1 MSADNQEFSIPF
13 EESRRGANSSPE
25 QKAAL
30 GRLGRYL
37 GSRAVN
43 RPTIGERRR
52 GRGGRDFDLP
62 TGGKPGTRNPTGSR
76 RDVDGDGWA
85 DEGTS
90 RPVWVGVE
98 GQGGKPASP
107 ARRSAR
113 RERTPQL
120 SSGADY
126 MGQHQAPD
134 RENGAPLHELT
145 ANGIYPD
152 DIYASN
158 ALEMY
163 GFGGDFSAEAL
174 SIASSAKG
182 KPKKQ
187 IKIYRAVPLSTEDEI
202 RGLEKQAAQILRRG
216 RIPNSVTTPLDA
228 SGYYNFVLSEI
239 ERLKSL
245 TPEEKIKINSGDW
258 VTPVRGYAVS
268 HGRSH
273 LNNKY
278 KIISKT
284 VPASHLFTDGNSIEE
299 WGYDPGLPSRKKN
312 EQGSILSSGRNDER
326 RGRFLPKGGREQGD
340 LSESLSSGV
349 GYELIVAGEDKNY
362 PTEKSR
368 LARRVSQLLDD
379 EELAKVDE
387 WITSIDAFGDEEYLP
402 KPNEPR
408 KALKQKITDAIVE
421 LFGGE
426 IELRKDLVVTAA
438 NGEKVNLGNKVKVVV
453 YESRVDVDELDPG
466 TAEQVRELQLYDNYE
481 GWKDGEILKQVSIW
495 MHIVPTDEAAARLSA
510 AGVPDDLLD
519 PFALTGDTKA
529 PHLGRAQRTINLMAG
544 EKQISHDVLFIS
556 EQAQGYGIASQLNA
570 RNEKIYRD
578 MGIQRILTEGSSSGE
593 SWYGA
598 THWPRNGFT
607 WAGEKH
613 KQEFIGLVDEAI
625 KNNILSDEE
634 KQRISALYAFNE
646 DSGFFETSASPEEL
660 IDFEKA
666 DSYFQEA
673 EAGFLY
679 KRDIKQPILS
689 SGKSRDENV
698 STSIVEQK
706 IIDEDD
712 PEFFNSDGDF
722 DADAY
727 NDAIYD
733 NVEKIRESFYKLQK
747 EADDSY
753 KKLSKEK
760 YPDGKVPQRFAEAK
774 IQMDKVFGD
783 SDLFG
788 EPEPIDRSLV
798 VARDADNNIVGAAR
812 FRRGNTRGDDNL
824 FIHHVASYGKESGI
838 DNLGSS
844 IFRDI
849 LKIAND
855 DNTGITLESTPG
867 SKEYW
872 ESMGFRDVDPEKLIF
887 TENAYLAM
895 SSEKVRELYNDSG
908 STTDS
913 QQTLS
918 SGRNVSELYD
928 GEYGTW
934 QEGEQLTP
942 DSLSRLI
949 SMVFEENDVDAS
961 LPKYEGALES
971 LDDYKEFGYG
981 VNDLL
986 RSWDGQ
992 SYLTFDKPQNSELG
1006 QYQSMQRLLMDNRT
1020 TAGITLYRAIT
1031 RRPEIENLQ
1040 EGDVFGD
1047 RGFQSFSLMSPGQYT
1062 GQGSKRPIVLRL
1074 LTTKNTRGRYIS
1086 RRPRDYDF
1094 SNTDKTRQE
1103 AYFGVNEHEML
1114 LPAGATYKLVKKTKT
1129 DDGREIWDVKLSK
1142 QGVLSSGAKEVK
1154 LDNVDPETLSSG
1166 KAPRYPRTPTL
1177 GAFLGKADEDFADI
1191 DSWEEFKRLYDDKEV
1206 VFFDYETTGLLFD
1219 EFGKEVGKGSPVQF
1233 GAVKIKNGKEVG
1245 RINLFMNPDELLGE
1259 WSRNNLKD
1267 QDGNPLTDEWLASQ
1281 MSIEDAHRQLIEFAG
1296 PEAIFGVQNATFDKA
1311 VLDGVLEQMGEDWRP
1326 SGYLDTREIAALTL
1340 PKWTPENEDGPFT
1353 TDREGN
1359 KKPSTSLAAIT
1370 EYLGVDLGDGHHN
1383 ADIDAFATSQVMQ
1396 RMIDGAIEKGWSKD
1410 ALSKEKR
1417 DSLYQE
1423 TVDKFNVELE
1433 KFEKDKTTYSES
1445 LSSGVRLSEV
1455 FEEEISPLDE
1465 NAGEAD
1471 ELGKTIKEQARDIV
1485 ARRVISAIEK
1495 AQNIELNDGQ
1505 KRVIESIVPDIVEE
1519 VKNKTLLD
1527 VELDAAFQDSGEIL
1541 LKSISVDVSSDGTPF
1556 VSADPIPQLAE
1567 QIPSKRDWRS
1577 IEIPKID
1584 DVVSVVDETSKKG
1597 TVFFRNNV
1605 WYDSDENIVA
1615 RKGFAEDGS
1624 TRLEYEND
1632 EARARFPL
1640 LEFVAPKGYVI
1651 PSDRIGLSS
1660 LRQGT
1665 LPGGYEAAWK
1675 KHGDFLM
1682 ELGRRAGEM
1691 MGDEGLFMR
1700 SSRKMHST
1708 NTFLNGYIGGLTN
1721 PSKFNLGL
1729 DGEAQQY
1736 YHDLFGHLG
1745 TGRGFDRHGEWAND
1759 IAMMTLVDH
1768 PDSPLTPQE
1777 KLAVKHL
1784 HYMMYSSSRLIFIG
1798 RADEIDH
1805 PRHNIYREFPRNAF
1819 DINPLNST
1827 PTSMAASVYAG
1838 DFNEVVQKLTDAS
1851 PGGLSSGRKPIYDA
1865 EERDVELAVANDA
1878 LGFLAA
1884 KGKDGEALQNDETA
1898 ERSSTSQQY
1907 DFFKKPLRPIRPRK
1921 DPIKK
1926 PSPETMSGRVASDD
1940 SLYDEAYG
1948 PIRTTRRTRTP
1959 QARGIGET
1967 EYDAI
1972 LEMVDFDR
1980 RKKKLRK
1987 ASFSYGP
1994 DEFEKTLQWTKDNT
2008 NREVDIKIMSEELE
2022 VPLSNAY
2029 FFIGEFSEIFERLES
2044 AGKGRQK
2051 YRIRT
2056 PQEIKD
2062 YLSSGRISDNEKTS
2076 YKIKNNARNYLL
2088 NQEERPIGLMSE
2100 YRARY
2105 EYYDGYGYAGRRLGS
2120 HDESGFNQ
2128 EAFEQASEDVFGK
2141 RFDTFEEM
2149 VEESS
2154 RLQDLFKEDEN
2165 YREKIKQE
2173 SIEKHGYAYSPIYKN
2188 GELTAYASI
2197 DVYDDELAYNSL
2209 YNLLLYMQRGRDGQ
2223 TATRNTLKKLLKD
2236 IEESNEK
2243 KNKRFKTVRD
2253 ENGSRYKLFTFDADL
2268 KKLES
2273 EELRRLTDKY
2283 KEEGMSLLDAVNR
2296 AISDLKNDERF
2307 SDDKMYLDDGNQ
2319 SLSSGRQRP
2328 LVPMRRAPERRPA
2341 EPGKRGVKGYGQADA
2356 SGKEVRR
2363 SSTKWLAGMTSEE
2376 MSLALVP
2383 SSKEEHFEMWAD
2395 DLAGT
2400 GWNKDRKYR
2409 KYLKQ
2414 YYDQLDGHENALRID
2429 YSPEGLE
2436 ASREL
2441 VRSMLDSSP
2450 QMKWM
2455 FENFGAPLIGV
2466 FTRDAMNEY
2475 EGRPDVKERMELLRQ
2490 QRGMEKTPFV
2500 SGLASREFGFVG
2512 LTPRALIDRES
2523 YDNVGAKYP
2532 LELDPNRKPGLREA
2546 HIDRS
2551 LHGTLIHE
2559 YGHWL
2564 HYRAIRDLETNSSGG
2579 SKTYYGSGKLDDP
2592 MYRAALDVAEEY
2604 ANPDTD
2610 NEAIEIYSQFIDL
2623 TGRDAGE
2630 MFKAHPDKALLATS
2644 YGNVNKREAI
2654 AEAFVAIMHPNK
2666 DLAKNVLSP
2675 KLRRDIYALA
2685 GVDPDNIP
2693 WEARP
2698 DGRPSISMSLSS
2710 GAEAKPGREK
2720 RRGRI
2725 SRALRQL
2732 VGADEDTETQEEPT
2746 RERYEFEA
2754 PQRPDGL
2761 VSFASEPSEELR
2773 ESLPVPPELALSAE
2787 IEHDVKLI
2795 PSDPILEEMS
2805 KGFKS
2810 NQIGGFGVGLF
2821 ASVEDRKASA
2831 AAKRMI
2837 SLYVSQTADIDPIEF
2852 IESFSTENLQ
2862 DSELGNNRDL
2872 VDKFFGAA
2880 RNFRQL
2886 QEVFNTVK
2894 ALGPDATDEEKA
2906 KAGRFAVNRTNGS
2919 IVPADAHDKIIQR
2932 RFYYDEMIDVLE
2944 SKTADA
2950 LFGEEWDELTRLRL
2964 GDEKSIF
2971 TPYVVKKVG
2980 GADIT
2985 KDLLERAQQTRS
2997 MLREFV
3003 ADIKGDSRKTRDNN
3017 TGRALGDND
3026 GFVVIFSPI
3035 GDVDPVTGKQNTAI
3049 VSRTGTVSGEV
3060 GEWLKA
3066 LIRDGKI
3073 VPSEER
3079 TQEQRVFYER
3089 LKSNYGLT
3097 DSILGQIADAGMT
3110 IVDSSN
3116 VDSDEVKELFK
3127 RFLIERMR
3135 AAAGNAEAFKLRY
3148 QYESGVSFFD
3158 IGTPEGIR
3166 EAKAAIVS
3174 DVIHTWA
3181 ISANDSNPVALT
3193 IQHEARKMFGLDEA
3207 VGWYG
3212 RVRGAREGAKLDT
3225 AISIDQI
3232 SRLGPLEF
3240 DDVPQLSEVQSKL
3253 VSSIIKAIYEST
3265 QHYYKSK
3272 GITHVAVWRGMRAT
3286 PEMTAPRGELVAR
3299 RTTMRPLSSWT
3310 TNSAMAQSFATSMGG
3325 WVDMANKKDGLD
3337 LVAEQEKYDE
3347 NLLIKAF
3354 VPVEQIFSNPLT
3366 GFGCLGEDE
3375 VVLLGRPTDTIMIT
3389 PPATFLPTID
3399 ENIPAEQ
3406 QQIVRDI
3413 IAAASERDKQINP
3426 AYWELAGLGRE
3437 RFAEEFASRQPDGDS
3452 SGASKALSS
3461 GAQLSPGK
3469 VIKYNWI
3476 DARMRAADMKITF
3489 NRDPE
3494 RVAAV
3499 KSTLAKGFMGGF
3511 TVEVDRMDDIK
3522 EGIAIARN
3530 KHGMKVDAV
3539 ADFDAEGNPSD
3550 ELVDTFL
3557 AWMDFHGPK
3566 TFMEPKPGAE
3576 KTTIGGWVSD
3586 GTVYL
3591 DVVDVYPN
3599 TEENIAKAA
3608 DMGMSEDQIAVTNLN
3623 RLWELLEKGEDPSPA
3638 FIDSGGTGG
3647 FTLDE
3652 ESVRRVSAAMSEIK
3666 SNKFNTGSSL
3676 LKRIGNTKKYTKGPI
3691 TGARRVRY
3699 TDFKTNDKRD
3709 YWIVSGE
3716 NGIVKVFTQEQYIN
3730 MRDKKI
3736 QGLFDKMST
3745 QSNVLASMFEARN
3758 IKPVASMSFPEGKT
3772 VGEATIS
3779 KNNKNLGLSIGMAH
3793 LYGFAN
3799 NINNVGVRMGDKI
3812 IAAMA

>member
-52 GRGGRDFDLP
+52 ERGGRDFDLP

-228 SGYYNFVLSEI
+228 SGYYSFVLSEI

-258 VTPVRGYAVS
+258 VTPVREYAVS

-312 EQGSILSSGRNDER
+312 EQGSIFTPSKEEQGDVSEALSSGKKYQEIVDSQEPLSEEKKEIISEFSDSLTDAEFQKADVYILDTRPQPPRPPGVPESKPRKILQDSEERTLEKERVRNLLADAFEGEMTFDEDIVLNSDDGQELNIGKR
-326 RGRFLPKGGREQGD
+326 VLVEVTPHATFLYSPPIKINEVTDNDLKEQKDIGIYDELMQEGD
-340 LSESLSSGV
+340 LLTEITLNFRIKPLPEYNDKVLSLYS
-349 GYELIVAGEDKNY
+349 
-362 PTEKSR
+362 
-368 LARRVSQLLDD
+368 D
-379 EELAKVDE
+379 EEVLKYVRRDDGMPPRPGQRDGTPAIATASRNFMRV
-387 WITSIDAFGDEEYLP
+387 TGEE
-402 KPNEPR
+402 
-408 KALKQKITDAIVE
+408 
-421 LFGGE
+421 
-426 IELRKDLVVTAA
+426 KDVRFVSHDSFY
-438 NGEKVNLGNKVKVVV
+438 VN
-453 YESRVDVDELDPG
+453 R
-466 TAEQVRELQLYDNYE
+466 
-481 GWKDGEILKQVSIW
+481 
-495 MHIVPTDEAAARLSA
+495 
-510 AGVPDDLLD
+510 
-519 PFALTGDTKA
+519 
-529 PHLGRAQRTINLMAG
+529 RAQGQGIG
-544 EKQISHDVLFIS
+544 S
-556 EQAQGYGIASQLNA
+556 EFNA
-570 RNEKIYRD
+570 RNEQLYKELGLRSITTW
-578 MGIQRILTEGSSSGE
+578 GHSGAGSR
-593 SWYGA
+593 GA
-598 THWPRNGFT
+598 THWPKNGFT
-607 WAGEKH
+607 WGGEQD
-613 KQEFIGLVDEAI
+613 KQKFIGIIDNAI
-625 KNNILSDEE
+625 VETPELFSDEDR
-634 KQRISALYAFNE
+634 KKISSMYSK
-646 DSGFFETSASPEEL
+646 DSEGFWQTEATAEEL
-660 IDFEKA
+660 LDFPAAEKVFSDA
-666 DSYFQEA
+666 NGQIFYTRPLRELTGASSS
-673 EAGFLY
+673 
-679 KRDIKQPILS
+679 RDS
-689 SGKSRDENV
+689 SGS
-698 STSIVEQK
+698 
-706 IIDEDD
+706 
-712 PEFFNSDGDF
+712 
-722 DADAY
+722 
-727 NDAIYD
+727 
-733 NVEKIRESFYKLQK
+733 
-747 EADDSY
+747 
-753 KKLSKEK
+753 
-760 YPDGKVPQRFAEAK
+760 
-774 IQMDKVFGD
+774 
-783 SDLFG
+783 
-788 EPEPIDRSLV
+788 
-798 VARDADNNIVGAAR
+798 
-812 FRRGNTRGDDNL
+812 
-824 FIHHVASYGKESGI
+824 
-838 DNLGSS
+838 
-844 IFRDI
+844 
-849 LKIAND
+849 
-855 DNTGITLESTPG
+855 
-867 SKEYW
+867 
-872 ESMGFRDVDPEKLIF
+872 
-887 TENAYLAM
+887 
-895 SSEKVRELYNDSG
+895 
-908 STTDS
+908 
-913 QQTLS
+913 LS

-928 GEYGTW
+928 GEYGIW

-961 LPKYEGALES
+961 LPKYEGALEK

-1006 QYQSMQRLLMDNRT
+1006 QYQSMQRLLMDNKT

-1114 LPAGATYKLVKKTKT
+1114 LPAGATYKLVKKTET
-1129 DDGREIWDVKLSK
+1129 DDGKEIWDVKLSK

-1154 LDNVDPETLSSG
+1154 LDNVDSETLSSG

-1177 GAFLGKADEDFADI
+1177 GAFLGKADEDFADV

-1206 VFFDYETTGLLFD
+1206 VFFDYETTGLVFG
-1219 EFGKEVGKGSPVQF
+1219 EFGEELAKGAPVQF

-1245 RINLFMNPDELLGE
+1245 RINLFMNPEEELGE
-1259 WSRNNLKD
+1259 WSRKNLKD
-1267 QDGNPLTDEWLASQ
+1267 ADGNPLTDEWLGQQ
-1281 MSIEDAHRQLIEFAG
+1281 MSVAEAHRQLVEFAG
-1296 PEAIFGVQNATFDKA
+1296 PDALFGVQNATFDKA
-1311 VLDGVLEQMGEDWRP
+1311 VLDGVLEQMGEEWRP

-1340 PKWTPENEDGPFT
+1340 PKWTPENEDGPFA
-1353 TDREGN
+1353 TDRDGN
-1359 KKPSTSLAAIT
+1359 RKPSSSLAAIT

-1383 ADIDAFATSQVMQ
+1383 ADVDAFATSQVMQ

-1423 TVDKFNVELE
+1423 TVDKFNADLE
-1433 KFEKDKTTYSES
+1433 KFESDKDDF
-1445 LSSGVRLSEV
+1445 LSS
-1455 FEEEISPLDE
+1455 
-1465 NAGEAD
+1465 
-1471 ELGKTIKEQARDIV
+1471 
-1485 ARRVISAIEK
+1485 
-1495 AQNIELNDGQ
+1495 
-1505 KRVIESIVPDIVEE
+1505 
-1519 VKNKTLLD
+1519 
-1527 VELDAAFQDSGEIL
+1527 
-1541 LKSISVDVSSDGTPF
+1541 
-1556 VSADPIPQLAE
+1556 
-1567 QIPSKRDWRS
+1567 
-1577 IEIPKID
+1577 
-1584 DVVSVVDETSKKG
+1584 
-1597 TVFFRNNV
+1597 
-1605 WYDSDENIVA
+1605 
-1615 RKGFAEDGS
+1615 
-1624 TRLEYEND
+1624 
-1632 EARARFPL
+1632 
-1640 LEFVAPKGYVI
+1640 
-1651 PSDRIGLSS
+1651 
-1660 LRQGT
+1660 
-1665 LPGGYEAAWK
+1665 
-1675 KHGDFLM
+1675 
-1682 ELGRRAGEM
+1682 
-1691 MGDEGLFMR
+1691 
-1700 SSRKMHST
+1700 
-1708 NTFLNGYIGGLTN
+1708 
-1721 PSKFNLGL
+1721 
-1729 DGEAQQY
+1729 
-1736 YHDLFGHLG
+1736 
-1745 TGRGFDRHGEWAND
+1745 
-1759 IAMMTLVDH
+1759 
-1768 PDSPLTPQE
+1768 
-1777 KLAVKHL
+1777 
-1784 HYMMYSSSRLIFIG
+1784 
-1798 RADEIDH
+1798 
-1805 PRHNIYREFPRNAF
+1805 
-1819 DINPLNST
+1819 
-1827 PTSMAASVYAG
+1827 
-1838 DFNEVVQKLTDAS
+1838 
-1851 PGGLSSGRKPIYDA
+1851 
-1865 EERDVELAVANDA
+1865 
-1878 LGFLAA
+1878 
-1884 KGKDGEALQNDETA
+1884 QNDETA
-1898 ERSSTSQQY
+1898 GRSSTSQQY

-2088 NQEERPIGLMSE
+2088 NQEERPIGLISE

-2105 EYYDGYGYAGRRLGS
+2105 EYYDGYSGYGGRRLGS
-2120 HDESGFNQ
+2120 RDESGFNQ
-2128 EAFEQASEDVFGK
+2128 EAFEQAGEDVFGK

-2149 VEESS
+2149 VKESN

-2188 GELTAYASI
+2188 GELTANVSI

-2236 IEESNEK
+2236 IEESNK
-2243 KNKRFKTVRD
+2243 QKNKIFKTVYD

-2283 KEEGMSLLDAVNR
+2283 KEEGMSLLDAINR

-2328 LVPMRRAPERRPA
+2328 LIPMRRAPERRPA

-2732 VGADEDTETQEEPT
+2732 VGADEESDEEVAANQEP
-2746 RERYEFEA
+2746 YEFEA
-2754 PQRPDGL
+2754 PERPEGL
-2761 VSFASEPSEELR
+2761 ASFSPEPSESLRAALPIPSESDMTEEL
-2773 ESLPVPPELALSAE
+2773 VN
-2787 IEHDVKLI
+2787 DVKQI
-2795 PSDPILEEMS
+2795 PIDPILERLS
-2805 KGFKS
+2805 S
-2810 NQIGGFGVGLF
+2810 LQVSGFGVSMF
-2821 ASVEDRKASA
+2821 SSEEERKSSS

-2837 SLYVSQTADIDPIEF
+2837 SLNVSETANLDPREF
-2852 IESFSTENLQ
+2852 VESFSDESIAAAGLDQTSQ
-2862 DSELGNNRDL
+2862 RR
-2872 VDKFFGAA
+2872 FFNAA
-2880 RNFRQL
+2880 RNF
-2886 QEVFNTVK
+2886 K
-2894 ALGPDATDEEKA
+2894 ALKEIFDAIDALPEDASDEDKA
-2906 KAGRFAVNRTNGS
+2906 KARRFAVDRTTGS
-2919 IVPADAHDKIIQR
+2919 LVSTENHDKIIQK
-2932 RFYYDEMIDVLE
+2932 RFYYDEMIDKLE
-2944 SKTADA
+2944 ERSYDE
-2950 LFGEEWDELTRLRL
+2950 LFGPEWEDLTRIALN
-2964 GDEKSIF
+2964 DEKSVVS
-2971 TPYVVKKVG
+2971 PYLLWAVG
-2980 GADIT
+2980 GDDAKREMISFG
-2985 KDLLERAQQTRS
+2985 QQIRG
-2997 MLREFV
+2997 MLGEFMKEIKRETGS
-3003 ADIKGDSRKTRDNN
+3003 KPRDPF
-3017 TGRALGDND
+3017 TGRELGDD
-3026 GFVVIFSPI
+3026 EGLALVFAPLGEI
-3035 GDVDPVTGKQNTAI
+3035 DPRTGKPGMAI
-3049 VSRTGTVSGEV
+3049 VSTTGTATEAMANDMRLLVSG
-3060 GEWLKA
+3060 
-3066 LIRDGKI
+3066 GKL
-3073 VPSEER
+3073 VPENER
-3079 TQEQRVFYER
+3079 TDEQHRAYDR
-3089 LKSNYGLT
+3089 LYVKGIKDDYLQK
-3097 DSILGQIADAGMT
+3097 LAEAGMVV
-3110 IVDSSN
+3110 VDKTN
-3116 VDSDEVKELFK
+3116 VDSDETKELF
-3127 RFLIERMR
+3127 RNFLINRLR
-3135 AAAGNAEAFKLRY
+3135 FIAGNAESYKA
-3148 QYESGVSFFD
+3148 QYEFTSGVSFFD
-3158 IGTPEGIR
+3158 IETPEGLR
-3166 EAKAAIVS
+3166 EAKASIVS
-3174 DVIHTWA
+3174 DIIHTWA
-3181 ISANDSNPVALT
+3181 ISANNSNPVAMA

-3212 RVRGAREGAKLDT
+3212 RVRGPREGLRLDS
-3225 AISIDQI
+3225 AIPVEQ
-3232 SRLGPLEF
+3232 RAELGDLAF
-3240 DDVPQLSEVQSKL
+3240 DDTPELSPQQAE
-3253 VSSIIKAIYEST
+3253 IIGSVVKGIYDAT

-3272 GITHVAVWRGMRAT
+3272 GITHVAIWRGMKGT
-3286 PEMTAPRGELVAR
+3286 PEMTVPRGELAER
-3299 RTTMRPLSSWT
+3299 RVSMRPLSSWT
-3310 TNSAMAQSFATSMGG
+3310 TNSNMAQMFSTTLASTKRPGIDSPEE
-3325 WVDMANKKDGLD
+3325 
-3337 LVAEQEKYDE
+3337 EQAIYDE
-3347 NLLIKAF
+3347 NLLMKAY

-3389 PPATFLPTID
+3389 PPANFLPEAITD
-3399 ENIPAEQ
+3399 ESVSDD
-3406 QQIVRDI
+3406 VRKVTEDI
-3413 IAAASERDKQINP
+3413 LSFATNRDKVTNA
-3426 AYWELAGLGRE
+3426 AYRQLTGLGYGDFNK
-3437 RFAEEFASRQPDGDS
+3437 RFGSKS
-3452 SGASKALSS
+3452 SESLSS
-3461 GAQLSPGK
+3461 GALSPGTKLSSGK
-3469 VIKYNWI
+3469 VIKYNFVE
-3476 DARMRAADMKITF
+3476 ARMRASDIKVTF

-3499 KSTLAKGFMGGF
+3499 KATLAKGFMGGF

-3566 TFMEPKPGAE
+3566 TFMEPKSGAE
-3576 KTTIGGWVSD
+3576 KTTIGGWVSE

-3599 TEENIAKAA
+3599 TEENLTKAA
-3608 DMGMSEDQIAVTNLN
+3608 DMGLGEDQIAVTNLN
-3623 RLWELLEKGEDPSPA
+3623 KLWELLESGEDVSPA

-3652 ESVRRVSAAMSEIK
+3652 ESVKRVSAALSDLN
-3666 SNKFNTGSSL
+3666 SNKFNTGSMQ
-3676 LKRIGNTKKYTKGPI
+3676 LKRIGNTKKFTKGPVS
-3691 TGARRVRY
+3691 GARRVRN
-3699 TDFKTNDKRD
+3699 TDFATGEKRD
-3709 YWIVSGE
+3709 YWIIAGA
-3716 NGIVKVFTQEQYIN
+3716 NGMVKVFTHDQYLKV
-3730 MRDKKI
+3730 RDKKI

-3745 QSNVLASMFEARN
+3745 QSDILASMFEAKN
-3758 IKPVASMSFPEGKT
+3758 IKPAASMSFVGGRNVGKPK
-3772 VGEATIS
+3772 VAKEH
-3779 KNNKNLGLSIGMAH
+3779 KNRGLTSGMAN
-3793 LYGFAN
+3793 LYGFSN
-3799 NINNVGVRMGDKI
+3799 NLPKVGIQMGDKI
-3812 IAAMA
+3812 VAAMI